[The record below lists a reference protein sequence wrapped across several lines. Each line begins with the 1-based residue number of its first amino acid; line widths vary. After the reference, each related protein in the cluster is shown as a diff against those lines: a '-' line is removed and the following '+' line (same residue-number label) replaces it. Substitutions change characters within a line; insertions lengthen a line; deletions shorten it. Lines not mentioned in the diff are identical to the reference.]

1 MPDTIRARLFMTF
14 TIRKTTGDD
23 VAAVIGL
30 LRAFAKFEDLEQFCE
45 ITEEKLLGA
54 MFEKDSFV
62 EGLVAD
68 ANGQIV
74 AYAIFYPNFAS
85 FRGQRGFYLED
96 IYIDAEYR
104 GQGIGDAMLKEI
116 ARIAKSRNF
125 ERIDFQVLTWNTPA
139 IKFYEKHGAVR
150 DEDERHYKFTGE
162 AFQSLAK

>member
-1 MPDTIRARLFMTF
+1 MTF
-14 TIRKTTGDD
+14 TIRKTTLDD

-30 LRAFAKFEDLEQFCE
+30 LRAFAKFENLEEFCE
-45 ITEEKLLGA
+45 ITEEKLADA
-54 MFEKDSFV
+54 MFGKDSFV
-62 EGLVAD
+62 ESVVAV
-68 ANGQIV
+68 AGEQIL

-85 FRGQRGFYLED
+85 FRGQKGIYLED

-104 GQGIGDAMLKEI
+104 GKGIGDAMLKEI

-150 DEDERHYKFTGE
+150 DDGERHYKFTGE
-162 AFQSLAK
+162 AFQALAK

>member
-1 MPDTIRARLFMTF
+1 MDIEVKRFE
-14 TIRKTTGDD
+14 KGD
-23 VAAVIGL
+23 VAAVLEL
-30 LRAFAKFEDLEQFCE
+30 LGEFAEYEHLTEFLKV
-45 ITEEKLLGA
+45 TEERIETA
-54 MFEKDSFV
+54 FFADASTV
-62 EGLVAD
+62 EGLVARAD
-68 ANGQIV
+68 GKAVG
-74 AYAIFYPNFAS
+74 YAFFFPNFAS